1 MAIITKKF
9 YIYDETAAAWI
20 GETSF
25 SIAEGEGLSSNLVS
39 AIQIAFSGRISGQS
53 ARFNDDV
60 REELFVL
67 MDTRR
72 QVVAPV
78 INSIIEG
85 VTTYYYSNAINND
98 KLPPNM
104 FSTTTLGNT
113 GDMVYS
119 GYYRFCVSDNDSNN
133 NYFRFRCGQQ
143 GFELET
149 IRYNNINTSISSAVR
164 QAFSEIISI
173 FTNINTP
180 TMGVVKKC
188 SDNILV
194 GVKISASNGNLNC
207 QYGALSATESA
218 AFMNVYNL
226 AGNIP
231 ISTDYTITYMLE
243 NCTGDSENPTTI
255 PPSAVITEIHLTA
268 DNGAAFNSGSVYIEG
283 TGITE
288 DDPVL
293 FTWDF
298 ETGVLRVG
306 AVTSNIIVHVSASVD
321 PYADLQISGET
332 DIPDADTITLPAL
345 PTLSAISSGV
355 LGLFNPTLAQMRLLA
370 DYMWT
375 DFGGQGQTEVDV
387 LKEIVQAIK
396 RTIANPLDY
405 IFGLN
410 IIPSQGLSVGA
421 ATEIRFGFT
430 NTGVSMPRLTSQFFT
445 VNCGT
450 LSFDTLCGD
459 TFLDYAPYSKFSIY
473 LPYIGI
479 KDVNANDF
487 VGHTIGV
494 VYHGDVVTG
503 GITAYITKDGSVMY
517 QYSGC
522 CALNLPLST
531 DSWGTVLS
539 GAVQV
544 ATALV
549 AGGVSGGAAGVGE
562 AAMAGAANVA
572 ANPSLLSPNVARSG
586 AISGAAGAMGVQTPY
601 IIREVVRFHST
612 EKFNTVTG
620 YPSYY
625 YRSLSSVHGYTKVYD
640 VHLRNIG
647 GTENEI
653 KEIESLLKSG
663 VIL

>member
-1 MAIITKKF
+1 MGVYTVPAQDIVYGGNT
-9 YIYDETAAAWI
+9 YHI
-20 GETSF
+20 GEFQFTNEV
-25 SIAEGEGLSSNLVS
+25 IHGMYQAQVMQWYGEGNDTL
-39 AIQIAFSGRISGQS
+39 I
-53 ARFNDDV
+53 FNDGGYIV
-60 REELFVL
+60 AVNTENRGGRAVYTLGGVER
-67 MDTRR
+67 MSSYTTRSFTFNNKT
-72 QVVAPV
+72 V
-78 INSIIEG
+78 
-85 VTTYYYSNAINND
+85 YYSD
-98 KLPPNM
+98 P
-104 FSTTTLGNT
+104 T
-113 GDMVYS
+113 GASMS
-119 GYYRFCVSDNDSNN
+119 LASD
-133 NYFRFRCGQQ
+133 
-143 GFELET
+143 
-149 IRYNNINTSISSAVR
+149 ININL
-164 QAFSEIISI
+164 
-173 FTNINTP
+173 TP
-180 TMGVVKKC
+180 KSGDTALC
-188 SDNILV
+188 AWLV
-194 GVKISASNGNLNC
+194 AYGN
-207 QYGALSATESA
+207 
-218 AFMNVYNL
+218 
-226 AGNIP
+226 
-231 ISTDYTITYMLE
+231 YTGYQVTYDLE
-243 NCTGDSENPTTI
+243 NCTGADSNPISIAQSALITNMSFTPAENG
-255 PPSAVITEIHLTA
+255 V
-268 DNGAAFNSGSVYIEG
+268 FNSGSVYIDG
-283 TGITE
+283 TGISP

-293 FTWDF
+293 FTWDY
-298 ETGVLRVG
+298 ETGDLRLGVI
-306 AVTSNIIVHVSASVD
+306 TSNIIVHVSASVD
-321 PYADLQISGET
+321 PYADLEISGET
-332 DIPDADTITLPAL
+332 DIPDADTIALPAL
-345 PTLSAISSGV
+345 PTLSAISSGII
-355 LGLFNPTLAQMRLLA
+355 GLFNPTLSQMRLLA

-410 IIPSQGLSVGA
+410 IIPSQGLSVGT

-445 VNCGT
+445 VDCGT

-531 DSWGTVLS
+531 DSWGAVLS

-572 ANPSLLSPNVARSG
+572 ANPSLLSPSVARSG

-601 IIREVVRFHST
+601 IIREAVRFHST